1 MPQSIIKLNRLVLA
15 IVSVILSVVIFDTAQ
30 NYQYYKFSQECLQD
44 LQNLYHKHYLVSK
57 ISSNVITL
65 GLINMGLQDSSFQNF
80 TQRKATLRGN
90 LLKDIELL
98 EVMEDSIQTSPDVT
112 RNGIY
117 GLSSDFD
124 ANPRMI
130 MTLLNQDASLL
141 KDDR

>member
-1 MPQSIIKLNRLVLA
+1 
-15 IVSVILSVVIFDTAQ
+15 
-30 NYQYYKFSQECLQD
+30 LQD

-65 GLINMGLQDSSFQNF
+65 GLINMGLQDNNFQNF
-80 TQRKATLRGN
+80 TQRKATLRGK

-112 RNGIY
+112 RYGIY
-117 GLSSDFD
+117 GLSSEFD